1 MPRIGPMEL
10 IIILAIL
17 LLIFG
22 AGKLAGVGSALG
34 KGIREFKKASSG
46 EDEKE
51 KTTAVSNNGATPAK
65 KG

>member
-10 IIILAIL
+10 IIVLVIV

-22 AGKLAGVGSALG
+22 AGKLADVGSALG
-34 KGIREFKKASSG
+34 KGIREFKKASNG

-51 KTTAVSNNGATPAK
+51 KAAVVSNNGVLPTK